1 LWRFCNPEPGGRRG
15 FGENLTEKEQTTYIQ
30 GSVNLPA
37 SILVGVTGNAVYIKV
52 RGKGS
57 FQNSPALK
65 EFARQMLERGHR
77 IFAFDLGEC
86 TVMDSTFMGTL
97 AGMALRLRE
106 SGGTLLVRNVN
117 ERNFELLRNLGL
129 NNLFEIEP
137 SSELLAA
144 GSTNDESALE
154 TENELSRSENAAC
167 MIEAHEALV
176 DAAPE
181 NLARFKDVLEYLKQ
195 DLRAGAAK

>member
-1 LWRFCNPEPGGRRG
+1 V
-15 FGENLTEKEQTTYIQ
+15 
-30 GSVNLPA
+30 SLPA
-37 SILVGVTGNAVYIKV
+37 SILVGVTGKAVYIKV

-65 EFARQMLERGHR
+65 EFARQMFERGQR
-77 IFAFDLGEC
+77 IFIFDLAEC
-86 TVMDSTFMGTL
+86 SVMDSTFMGTL

-106 SGGTLLVRNVN
+106 SSGALLVRNVN

-137 SSELLAA
+137 NADVAARELDGA
-144 GSTNDESALE
+144 STLKTDDSV
-154 TENELSRSENAAC
+154 SRSENAAC

-176 DAAPE
+176 DADPE
-181 NLARFKDVLEYLKQ
+181 NLARFKDVLEYLRQ

>member
-1 LWRFCNPEPGGRRG
+1 
-15 FGENLTEKEQTTYIQ
+15 
-30 GSVNLPA
+30 
-37 SILVGVTGNAVYIKV
+37 
-52 RGKGS
+52 
-57 FQNSPALK
+57 
-65 EFARQMLERGHR
+65 MLERGHR
-77 IFAFDLGEC
+77 IFAFDLSEC

-117 ERNFELLRNLGL
+117 ERNTELLRNLGL
-129 NNLFEIEP
+129 NNLFRVE
-137 SSELLAA
+137 SNSEFPPA

-154 TENELSRSENAAC
+154 TENELSRSEHAAC

>member
-1 LWRFCNPEPGGRRG
+1 
-15 FGENLTEKEQTTYIQ
+15 
-30 GSVNLPA
+30 VNLPA

-117 ERNFELLRNLGL
+117 EL
-129 NNLFEIEP
+129 NNLFSIEP
-137 SSELLAA
+137 SSEFPTV
-144 GSTNDESALE
+144 GSTNGESALD
-154 TENELSRSENAAC
+154 TEGDLTRSEQAAC
-167 MIEAHEALV
+167 MIDAHEALV

>member
-1 LWRFCNPEPGGRRG
+1 M
-15 FGENLTEKEQTTYIQ
+15 
-30 GSVNLPA
+30 SLPA

-77 IFAFDLGEC
+77 VFAFDLSEC

-106 SGGTLLVRNVN
+106 CGGTLLVRNVN

-129 NNLFEIEP
+129 NNLFQIEP
-137 SSELLAA
+137 SSELLPSGAA
-144 GSTNDESALE
+144 NGESALE
-154 TENELSRSENAAC
+154 TENDLSRSEHAAC

-195 DLRAGAAK
+195 DLRTGAAK

>member
-1 LWRFCNPEPGGRRG
+1 M
-15 FGENLTEKEQTTYIQ
+15 
-30 GSVNLPA
+30 NLPA
-37 SILVGVTGNAVYIKV
+37 SILVGVTGKAVYIKV

-86 TVMDSTFMGTL
+86 SVMDSTFMGTL

-137 SSELLAA
+137 SADLVPMGGAD
-144 GSTNDESALE
+144 GESALE
-154 TENELSRSENAAC
+154 TENELSRSDHAAC

-176 DAAPE
+176 DADPE